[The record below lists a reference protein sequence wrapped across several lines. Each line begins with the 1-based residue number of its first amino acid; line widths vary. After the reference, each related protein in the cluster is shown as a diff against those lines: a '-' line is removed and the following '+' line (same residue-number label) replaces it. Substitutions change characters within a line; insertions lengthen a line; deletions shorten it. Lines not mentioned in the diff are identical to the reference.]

1 MNLYVFH
8 VFPYLSFQPLTH
20 KRLQLEDP
28 SSAPQLDPFV
38 GTFSLATAAPGP
50 RMATAGPE
58 ATAKVCRALEG
69 YAMQGTKQQLAKE
82 LLMEAME
89 MKMVV
94 EICWDIL
101 CVQSTFQCC
110 LFSISKSLDIL
121 GWQIIQWVICDRKTC
136 FKSLGCEEA
145 EEAYSIGW
153 GLNVL
158 RSRKK
163 DCSC

>member
-1 MNLYVFH
+1 MNLYYVFH

-50 RMATAGPE
+50 RTARTATAGPE

-82 LLMEAME
+82 LLMEAE

-94 EICWDIL
+94 EIFD
-101 CVQSTFQCC
+101 VFRV
-110 LFSISKSLDIL
+110 LFSGVYFLYPNLWIFWD
-121 GWQIIQWVICDRKTC
+121 DR
-136 FKSLGCEEA
+136 L
-145 EEAYSIGW
+145 
-153 GLNVL
+153 LNE
-158 RSRKK
+158 
-163 DCSC
+163 